1 MKAATNR
8 LASSIATDGDDISVK
23 PLSWWRARWH
33 DPEIQRLFIEN
44 FIFIRDAFDE
54 NKLTRLT
61 MNEIQQHLHFNL
73 TGKDVVI
80 KSRRQGLS
88 TYFKAKFFANSVVNS
103 GRNVRI
109 VPHDPD
115 TEAQFRADFRVMYE
129 NLPALLKPETKYYS
143 EDLIEF
149 KDPIKGTINSRV
161 STASVQPG
169 HEGKGRGQTITDLHL
184 TEPPFWRGD
193 AKKAATSLMEAA
205 QGGQVAVESTAF
217 GIDWTHAIYQ
227 QGKKGEAGWKS
238 FFFEWWWKRSYR
250 IAGARFAQGRKKEWV
265 LLLPGQTLKD
275 IWAVPSGAKSLSEAD
290 RIAKRN
296 LFDKAKVTEDE
307 VAVCKLIAA
316 HLVAKG
322 HLKRT
327 KGLGLPLHFAEQVAE
342 FLAWRRAKIE
352 DLPGGEAQFKVEY
365 PENDVDCF
373 EQTGRPIIQ
382 GRYLKVT
389 CAPLD
394 PGTDKESLE
403 KFAKAI
409 AGHEFIIGVDTSL
422 GHETGDWSAIEV
434 LDLHTGRQVHSER
447 LKRSPDLL
455 AYRVAELHELYGWA
469 VCVVERN
476 NTGIATI
483 RELQKLIQEDY
494 IFRYLDR
501 RLQRKIEDGEL
512 TAEEAFAQAEFGL
525 PTTDANKAEYAI
537 ELERAIR
544 TGEIGLSSEEFC
556 EEARTCVWFDNG
568 KWGAMSGYH
577 DDRVIALAIANY
589 VRVKLLGE
597 FMGSVGLLPET
608 GHAR

>member
-1 MKAATNR
+1 MKAAANR
-8 LASSIATDGDDISVK
+8 LACSLSFDDDDISLK

-33 DPEIQRLFIEN
+33 DRETQRLFIEN
-44 FIFIRDAFDE
+44 FIYVRDAFDE
-54 NKLTRLT
+54 NRLT
-61 MNEIQQHLHFNL
+61 LLKLNEIQQHLHAEL
-73 TGKDVVI
+73 TGRDVVI

-88 TYFKAKFFANSVVNS
+88 TYFKAAFFANAVINS

-129 NLPALLKPETKYYS
+129 NLPAHLKPETKYYS

-149 KDPIKGTINSRV
+149 KDAVKGTINSRV

-205 QGGQVAVESTAF
+205 QGGRVAVESTAF

-250 IAGARFAQGRKKEWV
+250 VIGARFAQGRKKEWV
-265 LLLPGQTLKD
+265 LLLPGQTLKE
-275 IWAVPSGAKSLSEAD
+275 IWLVPAGALSEAD

-296 LFDKAKVTEDE
+296 RFDTAKVSEDE
-307 VAVCKLIAA
+307 QAVCELILA
-316 HLVAKG
+316 
-322 HLKRT
+322 HLKR
-327 KGLGLPLHFAEQVAE
+327 KGHVEKWAHWYVDDVAE
-342 FLAWRRAKIE
+342 FLAWRRAKIAE
-352 DLPGGEAQFKVEY
+352 LPGGEAQFKVEY
-365 PENDVDCF
+365 PENDIDCF
-373 EQTGRPIIQ
+373 EQTGRPVIQ

-389 CAPLD
+389 CLPEED
-394 PGTDKESLE
+394 PRDATEY
-403 KFAKAI
+403 
-409 AGHEFIIGVDTSL
+409 IIGVDTSL
-422 GHETGDWSAIEV
+422 GHETGDPSAIEV
-434 LDLHTGRQVHSER
+434 IDLMTGRQVHSEVLR
-447 LKRSPDLL
+447 RSPDLL
-455 AYRVAELHELYGWA
+455 AYRVAELHERYNRA

-483 RELQKLIQEDY
+483 RELQKLIPEEY
-494 IFRYLDR
+494 VFRYLDR
-501 RLQRKIEDGEL
+501 RLQRKIEDGDL
-512 TAEEAFAQAEFGL
+512 TADEAFAQAEFGL
-525 PTTDANKAEYAI
+525 PTTDANKAAYAI
-537 ELERAIR
+537 ELERAVR
-544 TGEIGLSSEEFC
+544 TGEIGLSSEQWA

-589 VRVKLLGE
+589 VRVKLLGQ
-597 FMGSVGLLPET
+597 FMGFVGVVPEV
-608 GHAR
+608 GFAR

>member
-8 LASSIATDGDDISVK
+8 LACSIDTDDEDISLK

-33 DPEIQRLFIEN
+33 DREFQRLFIEN

-61 MNEIQQHLHFNL
+61 FNEIQRHLHENL
-73 TGKDVVI
+73 TGRDVVI

-88 TYFKAKFFANSVVNS
+88 TYFKAKFFANAVVNS

-129 NLPALLKPETKYYS
+129 NLPPLLKPETKYYS

-149 KDPIKGTINSRV
+149 KDTIKGTINSRV

-193 AKKAATSLMEAA
+193 AKKAATSLLEAA
-205 QGGQVAVESTAF
+205 QGGKVAVESTAF
-217 GIDWTHAIYQ
+217 GIEWTHSIYQ
-227 QGKKGEAGWKS
+227 QGKNGEAGWRS

-250 IAGARFAQGRKKEWV
+250 VPGAKFVQDRKKQWL
-265 LLLPGQTLKD
+265 LLLPGQTLKE
-275 IWAVPSGAKSLSEAD
+275 ILAD
-290 RIAKRN
+290 DDKIVRLKR
-296 LFDKAKVTEDE
+296 LEKAKVTDDE
-307 VAVCKLIAA
+307 IAVCELIVA
-316 HLVAKG
+316 HLKKQGHVAK
-322 HLKRT
+322 HARWVWD
-327 KGLGLPLHFAEQVAE
+327 EVAE
-342 FLAWRRAKIE
+342 FLAWRRAKIDE
-352 DLPGGEAQFKVEY
+352 LPGGEQQFRVEY

-373 EQTGRPIIQ
+373 EQTGRPVIQ

-389 CAPLD
+389 TL
-394 PGTDKESLE
+394 PGGP
-403 KFAKAI
+403 KA
-409 AGHEFIIGVDTSL
+409 GREYIIGVDTSL
-422 GHETGDWSAIEV
+422 GHETGDPSAIEV
-434 LDLHTGRQVHSER
+434 IELDTGRQCLSETLR
-447 LKRSPDLL
+447 RSPDLL
-455 AYRVAELHELYGWA
+455 AHRVAELHEMYNRA

-483 RELQKLIQEDY
+483 RELQKIIPEEY
-494 IFRYLDR
+494 VFRYLDR
-501 RLQRKIEDGEL
+501 RLQRKIEDGDL
-512 TAEEAFAQAEFGL
+512 TADEAFAQAEFGL
-525 PTTDANKAEYAI
+525 PTTDANKADYAI
-537 ELERAIR
+537 ELERAVR
-544 TGEIGLSSEEFC
+544 TGEIGLSSEQWC

-577 DDRVIALAIANY
+577 DDRVIALALANY
-589 VRVKLLGE
+589 VRVKLLGQ
-597 FMGSVGLLPET
+597 FMGFVGVMPET
-608 GHAR
+608 GYAR